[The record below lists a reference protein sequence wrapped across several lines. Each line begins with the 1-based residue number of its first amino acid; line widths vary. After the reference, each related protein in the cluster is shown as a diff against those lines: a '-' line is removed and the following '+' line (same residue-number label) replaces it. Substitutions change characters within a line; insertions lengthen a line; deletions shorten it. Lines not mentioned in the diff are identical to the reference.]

1 MPYLILGI
9 AVVIGLILIVR
20 GVGGIDPRR
29 VARLITL
36 VIGFIALVV
45 AVYFA
50 ATRGVGAL
58 WVLLAFLLPVL
69 MRWRAAQQFF
79 RNMQGP
85 SPGRSSDV
93 ETPYLR
99 MKLDHDS
106 GVLDGVIL
114 QGRFE
119 GRRLGEMSEAEVLEL
134 LRECRVNDEGSA
146 LILETYLD
154 RVYGTAWRSGDAGGA
169 GAGQDSA
176 SSGPRWGRR
185 GGRASANGEMSRDE
199 AYEIL
204 GLRPGASDEQIK
216 AAHRE
221 LMQKMHP
228 DRGGSNYLASKLNQ
242 AKDVLLRR

>member
-1 MPYLILGI
+1 VPYLILGI
-9 AVVIGLILIVR
+9 AVVIGLILILR
-20 GVGGIDPRR
+20 GVGGVDPRR
-29 VARLITL
+29 VARAITL
-36 VIGFIALVV
+36 IIGMIAIVV

-50 ATRGVGAL
+50 AVRGVGAL
-58 WVLLAFLLPVL
+58 WILLAFLLPAL

-79 RNMQGP
+79 RNMHGP

-99 MKLDHDS
+99 MKLDHDT
-106 GVLDGVIL
+106 GVLDGTVL
-114 QGRFE
+114 QGRFQ

-146 LILETYLD
+146 AILETYLD
-154 RVYGTAWRSGDAGGA
+154 RVYGAGWRSGDAGA
-169 GAGQDSA
+169 GAGRGSR
-176 SSGPRWGRR
+176 SSGSRWNRQ
-185 GGRASANGEMSRDE
+185 GGRASANGDMSREE